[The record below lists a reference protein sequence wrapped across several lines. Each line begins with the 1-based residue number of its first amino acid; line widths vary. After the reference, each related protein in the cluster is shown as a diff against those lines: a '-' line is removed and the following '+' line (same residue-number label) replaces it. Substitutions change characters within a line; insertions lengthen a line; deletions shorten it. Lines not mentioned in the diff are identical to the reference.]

1 MEIVD
6 SSVLPAELFFIPFIF
21 SLPLSLPSSVR
32 SYGHWIAASGRDD
45 NTEPAGGS
53 RGSFFF
59 LSLSLDWR
67 GGGKFSLLLLPTKDT
82 FDELPANGC
91 VNACVCVWVCT
102 SKGSLV
108 VVFWRQEARAT
119 FSLIGQLDAC
129 FITVVPACD
138 AAIYVYGLLY
148 IFRSRILII

>member
-91 VNACVCVWVCT
+91 VNARVCVGVYVE
-102 SKGSLV
+102 GI
-108 VVFWRQEARAT
+108 ARRR
-119 FSLIGQLDAC
+119 FL
-129 FITVVPACD
+129 
-138 AAIYVYGLLY
+138 AAGGESNFFFNWPTRRVLHHRGA
-148 IFRSRILII
+148 RV